1 MTEELQKIEYNSI
14 SSSHKVKPLTV
25 NTNPLHITCYCLL
38 VLMEIRLIVNVREAE
53 EKLMHLTKS
62 S

>member
-14 SSSHKVKPLTV
+14 SSSRKVKPLTV
-25 NTNPLHITCYCLL
+25 NTNPSHITYYCLL
-38 VLMEIRLIVNVREAE
+38 VLMEIRLIVNVRETE